1 MAHDDGVAVQGVQL
15 LDALE
20 AVVDEIRLGCQGVP
34 GIDAFL
40 DAAAHV
46 VVLECQAVGSLGR
59 LDHAVLGVPDLRP
72 AGGRVHGAVRHA
84 AVLVIGEGKLCVVLG
99 GRGILVQIVGCI
111 GPRDARL
118 GCRDTVADRVVGVGI
133 GIGCIHIGHGP
144 RQLRSIIIGV
154 GDDVRCG
161 VRASR
166 AGHGRAPPDGII
178 GIAVGGYR
186 PVLDLRE
193 EIAVRLV

>member
-1 MAHDDGVAVQGVQL
+1 MAHEHCIVIERVQF

-20 AVVDEIRLGCQGVP
+20 AVIDEEGLGSQGVA

-40 DAAAHV
+40 DTAPHV
-46 VVLECQAVGSLGR
+46 VVPEGKTVGAFVR
-59 LDHAVLGVPDLRP
+59 FDQPVHAIPDLCP
-72 AGGRVHGAVRHA
+72 SACCVHGAVRHVA
-84 AVLVIGEGKLCVVLG
+84 IKVIGKGKLCVVLG

-118 GCRDTVADRVVGVGI
+118 GCRDTVADRVVGVGVRI
-133 GIGCIHIGHGP
+133 GGVHVG
-144 RQLRSIIIGV
+144 RSSCQFAPIVVGV
-154 GDDVRCG
+154 GDGVRCS
-161 VRASR
+161 VRAAG
-166 AGHGRAPPDGII
+166 AGHGRAPPDGVVHV
-178 GIAVGGYR
+178 AVGGYR